1 MLKNKSKTKLNL
13 MLKVFS
19 LFILLLSIGFS
30 ANCQLDTSYLYVN
43 NLRLK
48 SYVSNYEFLN
58 ITITNGKDSLVY
70 TNINKTKPFAIKKSS
85 TFKMIINSQNNS
97 IVVDNL
103 NEILATSEEHAI
115 YIEINNSEKN
125 CVWITYL
132 NEKGEELMAHSMYK
146 DFVVNG
152 NRITDC
158 GYNSVNA
165 SPSWFKEKRKF
176 RYLG

>member
-1 MLKNKSKTKLNL
+1 MVNNKGKTNLNL

-30 ANCQLDTSYLYVN
+30 ANCQLDTSYSYVN

-48 SYVSNYEFLN
+48 RYVSNYEFLN

-70 TNINKTKPFAIKKSS
+70 KNINKMKPFAIKKSS

-97 IVVDNL
+97 IVIDNL

-115 YIEINNSEKN
+115 YIEINSSEKS
-125 CVWITYL
+125 CAWITYL
-132 NEKGEELMAHSMYK
+132 NEKGEELMAHSMDK
-146 DFVVNG
+146 DFDVNG
-152 NRITDC
+152 IRITDC

-165 SPSWFKEKRKF
+165 SPSWFKEKCKF
-176 RYLG
+176 KYLG